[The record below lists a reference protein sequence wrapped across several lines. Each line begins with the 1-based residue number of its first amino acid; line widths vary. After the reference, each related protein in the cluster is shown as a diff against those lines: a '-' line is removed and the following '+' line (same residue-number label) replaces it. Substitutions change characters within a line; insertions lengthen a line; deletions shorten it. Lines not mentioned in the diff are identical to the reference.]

1 MLTALSIHASEGKLG
16 LCKQERI
23 GIIMHH
29 VESIRTFG
37 SLGCLP
43 DR

>member
-29 VESIRTFG
+29 VESIRDVWIPWMST
-37 SLGCLP
+37 
-43 DR
+43 